1 MKHKKKIMGHHIFV
15 PLDDSVEVTITPNF
29 VTNTCAWCDEI
40 FHSFK
45 PAVYC
50 SPSHRASAGRKR
62 AIQRHEQQIAELKA
76 KVIEADKRVREWEK
90 LRIGK
95 GK

>member
-1 MKHKKKIMGHHIFV
+1 MKHKKKVMGHHIFV

-29 VTNTCAWCDEI
+29 YTNTCAWCDKT

-50 SPSHRASAGRKR
+50 SPSHKASAGRKR
-62 AIQRHEQQIAELKA
+62 ATQKYEDEIAELKA
-76 KVIEADKRVREWEK
+76 KISELNGHHALDS
-90 LRIGK
+90 L
-95 GK
+95 